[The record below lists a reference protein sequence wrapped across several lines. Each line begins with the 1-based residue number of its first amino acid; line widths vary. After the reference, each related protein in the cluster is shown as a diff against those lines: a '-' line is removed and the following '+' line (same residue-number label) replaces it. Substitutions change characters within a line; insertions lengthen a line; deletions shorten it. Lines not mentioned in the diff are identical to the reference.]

1 MIKENEV
8 FAKSLTVTNGLG
20 IHARVATQIVQRMQQ
35 FPCEV
40 TLIKDDVEVSAR
52 SVLGLLLLAAS
63 PGTEI
68 LAKAIGPGSMEAID
82 EISRLIQ
89 DEESEQSR

>member
-8 FAKSLTVTNGLG
+8 FSKSLTVTNGLG
-20 IHARVATQIVQRMQQ
+20 IHARVATQIVQRMQE
-35 FPCEV
+35 FRCEV

-68 LAKAIGPGSMEAID
+68 VAKAVGPGSMEAI
-82 EISRLIQ
+82 ELIGRLIQ
-89 DEESEQSR
+89 NEESE